1 MLKIIKK
8 ILHGIFWVGEIITR
22 PCESIGTFLI
32 SEWGECVDAIGGL
45 IVMVCVSG
53 GFIYVWYPRGTK
65 ADAIA
70 SIVVGIVLGVFVCGI
85 SMFLLKIIRY
95 LVSMICFPGMLLNGF
110 FSKME
115 LQTGRN
121 PTLDEVMKKVNIVNL
136 DEFLSKQSSN
146 VKEETQQEDIWQ
158 QKQKAYEGYIN
169 QLRREKD
176 EAEYKWKRMQAEQNA
191 RQTEQKANQ
200 RTNQRTESSS
210 YTNTAYT
217 AYQEALA
224 LYMLTE
230 PFTKAELKKQRNR
243 LLKSFH
249 PDEGDSQT
257 MVYAQKINK
266 GYETLLQYAKN

>member
-1 MLKIIKK
+1 M
-8 ILHGIFWVGEIITR
+8 
-22 PCESIGTFLI
+22 
-32 SEWGECVDAIGGL
+32 
-45 IVMVCVSG
+45 
-53 GFIYVWYPRGTK
+53 
-65 ADAIA
+65 
-70 SIVVGIVLGVFVCGI
+70 
-85 SMFLLKIIRY
+85 
-95 LVSMICFPGMLLNGF
+95 
-110 FSKME
+110 
-115 LQTGRN
+115 
-121 PTLDEVMKKVNIVNL
+121 NL

-146 VKEETQQEDIWQ
+146 VKKETQQEDIWQ

-191 RQTEQKANQ
+191 RKTEQK
-200 RTNQRTESSS
+200 TSQRTEGGS

-224 LYMLTE
+224 LYMLSE

>member
-1 MLKIIKK
+1 M
-8 ILHGIFWVGEIITR
+8 H
-22 PCESIGTFLI
+22 
-32 SEWGECVDAIGGL
+32 
-45 IVMVCVSG
+45 
-53 GFIYVWYPRGTK
+53 
-65 ADAIA
+65 
-70 SIVVGIVLGVFVCGI
+70 
-85 SMFLLKIIRY
+85 LLKIIRY
-95 LVSMICFPGMLLNGF
+95 LVSMICFPVMLLNEF

-121 PTLDEVMKKVNIVNL
+121 PTLAEVMKKVNIVNL

-191 RQTEQKANQ
+191 RQTEQKTDQ
-200 RTNQRTESSS
+200 RRESSS
-210 YTNTAYT
+210 HTNTAYT

-224 LYMLTE
+224 LYMLSE

>member
-22 PCESIGTFLI
+22 PCERIIDFLM

-45 IVMVCVSG
+45 IIWVCVSG
-53 GFIYVWYPRGTK
+53 GIIYVWFPRGTK
-65 ADAIA
+65 ADAIC
-70 SIVVGIVLGVFVCGI
+70 SVVVGILVGGIAGGI
-85 SMFLLKIIRY
+85 SMHLLKIIRY
-95 LVSMICFPGMLLNGF
+95 LVSMICFPVMLLNEF

-121 PTLDEVMKKVNIVNL
+121 PTLAEVMKKVNIVNL

-191 RQTEQKANQ
+191 RQTEQKTDQ
-200 RTNQRTESSS
+200 RRESSS
-210 YTNTAYT
+210 HTNTAYT

-224 LYMLTE
+224 LYMLSE

>member
-1 MLKIIKK
+1 M
-8 ILHGIFWVGEIITR
+8 
-22 PCESIGTFLI
+22 
-32 SEWGECVDAIGGL
+32 DAIGGL
-45 IVMVCVSG
+45 IMMVCVSG
-53 GFIYVWYPRGTK
+53 GIIYVWFPRGTK
-65 ADAIA
+65 VDAIG
-70 SIVVGIVLGVFVCGI
+70 SVVVGILVGGI
-85 SMFLLKIIRY
+85 AGGMSMYLLKIIRY
-95 LVSMICFPGMLLNGF
+95 LVSIICLPGMLLNGL

-136 DEFLSKQSSN
+136 DEGLGKQSA
-146 VKEETQQEDIWQ
+146 KKAETQQEDIWQ

-191 RQTEQKANQ
+191 RKTEQK
-200 RTNQRTESSS
+200 TSQRTESSS

-224 LYMLTE
+224 LYMLSE

>member
-65 ADAIA
+65 ADAIF

-85 SMFLLKIIRY
+85 SMFLIKIIRY
-95 LVSMICFPGMLLNGF
+95 LVSMICFPGMLLNGL

-115 LQTGRN
+115 LETGRN

-136 DEFLSKQSSN
+136 DEVLGKQS
-146 VKEETQQEDIWQ
+146 VRKEETQQEDIWQ

-191 RQTEQKANQ
+191 KQTEQK
-200 RTNQRTESSS
+200 TYQRTESSS
-210 YTNTAYT
+210 HANTAYT

-224 LYMLTE
+224 LYMLSE

-249 PDEGDSQT
+249 PDEGDAKT

>member
-8 ILHGIFWVGEIITR
+8 ILYGIFYSIFWVGEIITR
-22 PCESIGTFLI
+22 PCEVIIDFLI
-32 SEWGECVDAIGGL
+32 GEWGECVDAIGGL
-45 IVMVCVSG
+45 IMMVCVSG
-53 GFIYVWYPRGTK
+53 GIIYVWFPRGTK
-65 ADAIA
+65 VDAIA
-70 SIVVGIVLGVFVCGI
+70 SVVIGILVGGI
-85 SMFLLKIIRY
+85 AGGMSMYLLKIIRY
-95 LVSMICFPGMLLNGF
+95 LVSIICLPGMLLNGL

-136 DEFLSKQSSN
+136 DEVLGKQSA
-146 VKEETQQEDIWQ
+146 KKAETQQEDIWQ

-191 RQTEQKANQ
+191 RKTQQK
-200 RTNQRTESSS
+200 TSQRTESSS

-224 LYMLTE
+224 LYMLSE

-257 MVYAQKINK
+257 MAYAQKINK

>member
-8 ILHGIFWVGEIITR
+8 ILYGIFYSIFWVGEIITR
-22 PCESIGTFLI
+22 PCEVIIDFLI
-32 SEWGECVDAIGGL
+32 GEWGECVDAIGGL
-45 IVMVCVSG
+45 IMMVCVSG
-53 GFIYVWYPRGTK
+53 GIIYVWFPRGTK
-65 ADAIA
+65 VDAIG
-70 SIVVGIVLGVFVCGI
+70 SVVVGILVGGI
-85 SMFLLKIIRY
+85 AGGMSMYLLKIIRY
-95 LVSMICFPGMLLNGF
+95 LVSIICLPGMLLNGL

-136 DEFLSKQSSN
+136 DEVLGKQSA
-146 VKEETQQEDIWQ
+146 KKAETQQEDIWQ

-191 RQTEQKANQ
+191 RKTEQK
-200 RTNQRTESSS
+200 TSQRTESSS

-224 LYMLTE
+224 LYMLSE